1 MRIFYHDKARNV
13 HVYMNGR
20 FYIHSKMV
28 YNEPSLME
36 RMYVYMNGGGFTSP
50 PKWSTMS
57 ALRWKECGRGAVADP
72 LTAHRWCARETMSLP
87 VQNLLDSVDKRL
99 ATLSVRCVVG
109 RVVYEHLR
117 KIMQGFHAAWR
128 IHTVEF
134 RKEVS
139 LCLYLPPM
147 SFPIRR

>member
-1 MRIFYHDKARNV
+1 MVEVLHLLPHPALHPRRELPARA
-13 HVYMNGR
+13 R
-20 FYIHSKMV
+20 D
-28 YNEPSLME
+28 
-36 RMYVYMNGGGFTSP
+36 
-50 PKWSTMS
+50 
-57 ALRWKECGRGAVADP
+57 RGAVAVP
-72 LTAHRWCARETMSLP
+72 LTVHRRCARETMSLP
-87 VQNLLDSVDKRL
+87 VQNPLSSVDKRL